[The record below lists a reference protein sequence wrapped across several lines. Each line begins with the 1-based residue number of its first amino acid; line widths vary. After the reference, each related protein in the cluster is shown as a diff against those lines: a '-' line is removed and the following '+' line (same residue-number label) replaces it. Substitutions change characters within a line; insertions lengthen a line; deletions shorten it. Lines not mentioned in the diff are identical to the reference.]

1 MSNKKLALIDAD
13 GLAYHSLRETLEES
27 LVALDE
33 KIQNIF
39 EKTQC
44 THYCMFIS
52 KGKYFRHEISKGTYK
67 ANRNKYQRQTWV
79 KTLKAVLEEKYGAT
93 YMPNVEADDLVN
105 YWYNQDLC
113 IADDGKIET
122 KDIFEST
129 LDYIK
134 SEGGE
139 EFTFESMTKILVSA
153 DKDLLQGIAG
163 KHFDYTYRLEEKGN
177 PDSVIKGNWV
187 ETSQEDANN
196 FLKMQ
201 MIVGDT
207 ADGIIGLKGKGI
219 KYFEE
224 VSKDRVIM
232 FKTQLQDFVEKGRIV
247 FNTKNLEESNYTYFI
262 KNWISTQGLDRQL
275 NRTAPSWYELLM
287 EYIAH
292 YKGNLG
298 TAIYEFQKNFRQLYI
313 LQTDEDFL
321 REVGQLPELPEI
333 KEVIRDSQIEE
344 LEINEEF

>member
-1 MSNKKLALIDAD
+1 MNKILALIDAD

-27 LVALDE
+27 LIILDE

-44 THYCMFIS
+44 THYAMFIS

-67 ANRNKYQRQTWV
+67 ANRNKYQRQNWV
-79 KTLKAVLEEKYGAT
+79 KTLKAVLEDKYGAT
-93 YMPNVEADDLVN
+93 YMLGVEADDLVN
-105 YWYNQDLC
+105 YWYHQDLC
-113 IADDGKIET
+113 IADDGKIEP

-129 LDYIK
+129 SDYIK

-139 EFTFESMTKILVSA
+139 EFTFEPLIKIICSA
-153 DKDLLQGIAG
+153 DKDILQGIAA
-163 KHFDYTYRLEEKGN
+163 KHFNYSYKLEDKNNQESVVKGW
-177 PDSVIKGNWV
+177 WV
-187 ETSQEDANN
+187 ETLPEDADN

-207 ADGIIGLKGKGI
+207 ADGISGLKGKGI

-224 VSKDRVIM
+224 VSKDRVVL
-232 FKTQLQDFVEKGRIV
+232 FKTQLQDFIEKGKIV
-247 FNTKNLEESNYTYFI
+247 FSTKNLEETHYTYFI
-262 KNWISTQGLDRQL
+262 KNWVSTQGLNMQL
-275 NRTAPSWYELLM
+275 NRTSPSWYEILM
-287 EYIAH
+287 EYVSH

-298 TAIYEFQKNFRQLYI
+298 NAVYEFQKNFRQLYI

-333 KEVIRDSQIEE
+333 REVIRDSQIEN
-344 LEINEEF
+344 LEINEDF